1 MKYTRRPWTHD
12 ERITLSKQYYSSDC
26 ERLKQLFPDRSYN
39 SCVKQAKYLR
49 DRGWV
54 FTKKSKE

>member
-1 MKYTRRPWTHD
+1 MKYTRRPWTYD
-12 ERITLSKQYYSSDC
+12 ERVTLSKQYYSSDYG
-26 ERLKQLFPDRSYN
+26 RLQELFPDRSYN